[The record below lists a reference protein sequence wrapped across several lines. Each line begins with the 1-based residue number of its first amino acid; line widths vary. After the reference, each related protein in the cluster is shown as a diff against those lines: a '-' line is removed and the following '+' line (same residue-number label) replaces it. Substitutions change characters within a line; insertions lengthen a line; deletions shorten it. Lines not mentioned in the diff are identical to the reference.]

1 MNFNPRTHMGCEGA
15 DGKGYGYQTPYGRGY
30 KAKDFTAS
38 QINQMAWGEKAF
50 SRWKELGLDVGS
62 RFALK
67 FISLQDNKQC
77 VPLVPFQS
85 RSCDLL

>member
-38 QINQMAWGEKAF
+38 QIN
-50 SRWKELGLDVGS
+50 
-62 RFALK
+62 
-67 FISLQDNKQC
+67 
-77 VPLVPFQS
+77 
-85 RSCDLL
+85 